1 MLCRSQGANEGSG
14 RRIAQSKTLH
24 SEKSSAIGQRGQG
37 RANLSVFFTKRNVT
51 MVVILPWE

>member
-14 RRIAQSKTLH
+14 RRIAQSN